1 MRDCV
6 GQQLVLGWG
15 QSMLL
20 AVLHGW
26 AHDDVCILSFTYSG
40 LEFGTGRLGCA
51 AGGDTLGITRLV
63 GKGRSRE
70 AQSLIS
76 RLSNSFV
83 LFTVTSARGFRG
95 WCDLGI
101 KRASVRNRGSK
112 RALISWQSELVIQN
126 PSAQPLPETRR
137 YKGTDTKKQDK
148 KPAYAFSPSSSSSH
162 SPSFCPAR

>member
-1 MRDCV
+1 LVGLVVYLFVCLFALPVNVVVWCLAGRGLVGSSIFELWIERLGLFLFCSVWVPLERKGRGRLMRVSV

-20 AVLHGW
+20 AVWHEW

-40 LEFGTGRLGCA
+40 LEFGTGRMGCA

-83 LFTVTSARGFRG
+83 LFTVTSFRPRIQG
-95 WCDLGI
+95 
-101 KRASVRNRGSK
+101 
-112 RALISWQSELVIQN
+112 LV
-126 PSAQPLPETRR
+126 
-137 YKGTDTKKQDK
+137 
-148 KPAYAFSPSSSSSH
+148 
-162 SPSFCPAR
+162 